1 MTYFEIGFIFL
12 ITSFLIQCFYLFYF
26 SARVA
31 FIKENESVEKKGIT
45 VIICARNENENLK
58 KNLPLV
64 LNQKYDDFEVIVVN
78 DRSWD
83 NSIEILNNFKAKYSH
98 LKIVDIPDNKTDNF
112 GKKLAITIG
121 IKAAKNN
128 YLLFTDADCQP
139 LSEYW
144 INEMSKGFDKE
155 KQIVIGVGIYEK
167 EKGFLNKIIRFDTVQ
182 IAINSLGYAKA
193 KLAYMG
199 VGRNLAYHQDVYY
212 LNDGFK
218 SHYHVESGDD
228 DLFVNQASNISNTQV
243 IFNSKS
249 MTISKPKK
257 EFKNWVYQKR
267 RHHTTNFKYKKKHK
281 ILLGMQYLSALAF
294 YFSVIFSLFSIN
306 YIKIGLLL
314 FTVRYL
320 LIIAIN
326 FKAFKIMMC
335 KDLLWA
341 FPIYEIILLFCHPI
355 FQINRRIRL

>member
-1 MTYFEIGFIFL
+1 MTYSEIGFIFR
-12 ITSFLIQCFYLFYF
+12 IVSFLIQCFYLFYF

-31 FIKENESVEKKGIT
+31 FIKEKKSLEKNGIT

-64 LNQKYDDFEVIVVN
+64 LNQKYDDFEVVVVN

-83 NSIEILNNFKAKYSH
+83 DSIEILNNFKAQYSN

-144 INEMSKGFDKE
+144 INEMSKGFEGE

-167 EKGFLNKIIRFDTVQ
+167 ELGFLNKIIRFDTVQ

-199 VGRNLAYHQDVYY
+199 VGRNLAYHQDIYY

-218 SHYHVESGDD
+218 SHYHIESGDD
-228 DLFVNQASNISNTQV
+228 DLFVNQASNQRNTQV
-243 IFNSKS
+243 IFSSKS

-257 EFKNWVYQKR
+257 ELRKWIYQKR

-281 ILLGMQYLSALAF
+281 FLLGLQYLSASAF
-294 YFSVIFSLFSIN
+294 YFLLIFSFLSAN
-306 YIKIGLLL
+306 YMKVGLIL
-314 FTVRYL
+314 FTLRYL

-326 FKAFKIMMC
+326 YKPFKIMMC
-335 KDLLWA
+335 KDLLWV
-341 FPIYEIILLFCHPI
+341 FPIYEIILLFCQPVFLVNKTI
-355 FQINRRIRL
+355 KL

>member
-1 MTYFEIGFIFL
+1 MTYSEIGFIFL
-12 ITSFLIQCFYLFYF
+12 ILSFLIQCFYLFYF
-26 SARVA
+26 STRAA
-31 FIKENESVEKKGIT
+31 FIKENKSFENKGIT

-64 LNQKYDDFEVIVVN
+64 LNQKYNEFEVVVVN

-83 NSIEILNNFKAKYSH
+83 NSIEILNNFKNQYSN

-128 YLLFTDADCQP
+128 CLLFTDADCKP

-144 INEMSKGFDKE
+144 IKEMSRGFENE
-155 KQIVIGVGIYEK
+155 KKIVIGVGIYEK

-182 IAINSLGYAKA
+182 IAINSMGYAKA

-199 VGRNLAYHQDVYY
+199 VGRNLAYDQDIYF
-212 LNDGFK
+212 LNNGFK

-228 DLFVNQASNISNTQV
+228 DLFVNQSSNQTNTQV
-243 IFNSKS
+243 VFNSKS
-249 MTISKPKK
+249 MTISNPKK
-257 EFKNWVYQKR
+257 EFKKWVFQKK

-281 ILLGMQYLSALAF
+281 ILLGLQYLSALAF
-294 YFSVIFSLFSIN
+294 YFLLIFSFFSIKYSN
-306 YIKIGLLL
+306 IGLLL

-326 FKAFKIMMC
+326 YKAFKIMMC

-341 FPIYEIILLFCHPI
+341 FPIYEIILLFCQPI
-355 FQINRRIRL
+355 FQINKRIKL

>member
-1 MTYFEIGFIFL
+1 
-12 ITSFLIQCFYLFYF
+12 
-26 SARVA
+26 
-31 FIKENESVEKKGIT
+31 
-45 VIICARNENENLK
+45 
-58 KNLPLV
+58 
-64 LNQKYDDFEVIVVN
+64 
-78 DRSWD
+78 
-83 NSIEILNNFKAKYSH
+83 
-98 LKIVDIPDNKTDNF
+98 
-112 GKKLAITIG
+112 
-121 IKAAKNN
+121 
-128 YLLFTDADCQP
+128 
-139 LSEYW
+139 
-144 INEMSKGFDKE
+144 MSKGFEKE

-167 EKGFLNKIIRFDTVQ
+167 EKGFLNKIIRFDAVQ

-218 SHYHVESGDD
+218 SHYHIESGDD
-228 DLFVNQASNISNTQV
+228 DLFVNQASNVSNTQV

-294 YFSVIFSLFSIN
+294 YFLLMFSFFSIN

-326 FKAFKIMMC
+326 YKAFKIMMC
-335 KDLLWA
+335 KDLLG
-341 FPIYEIILLFCHPI
+341 H
-355 FQINRRIRL
+355 FQFMKSSYYFANLSFK